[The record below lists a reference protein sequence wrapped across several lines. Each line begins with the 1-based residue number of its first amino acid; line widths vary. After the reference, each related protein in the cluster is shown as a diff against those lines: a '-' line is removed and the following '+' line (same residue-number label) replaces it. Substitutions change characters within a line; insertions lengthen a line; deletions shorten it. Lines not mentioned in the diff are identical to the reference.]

1 MNTGWQPQIVL
12 DEADARFASI
22 NDMCDAR
29 ALSPPSQ
36 TRPDPLADWIREA
49 YMLQLVG
56 LARIVNSTLLES
68 KSLSLDN
75 KKFDF
80 EDWEMRYRTWY
91 SALPAEFAM
100 NEGASAHVVV
110 MHMWFQGSLIQSFRP
125 VFHHGSQETGM
136 AYRICQEA
144 ADTISALLNHYRE
157 LYGLRGFNGIQC
169 RALLDAYTIH
179 LQHFPASFPSLRAIL
194 DVYEELCTHQ
204 EWAKAWLDKVEYET
218 RHSTAAAAE
227 AAEVLFTSKPT
238 PAHEDT
244 TQVPLP
250 DETEI
255 KAHADSEEKAV
266 QSGKGVQPHDFS
278 IIQPRS
284 TKRRLEYFFSPF
296 TAH

>member
-12 DEADARFASI
+12 DEADARFAVI

-36 TRPDPLADWIREA
+36 TRPDPFADGIREA

-68 KSLSLDN
+68 KSLSFDN
-75 KKFDF
+75 KKFDV

-91 SALPAEFAM
+91 SALPAEFAI
-100 NEGASAHVVV
+100 NEGASAQVVV

-125 VFHHGSQETGM
+125 VFNHGSQETDV
-136 AYRICQEA
+136 AHRICEEA
-144 ADTISALLNHYRE
+144 ADTISALLNHYRK
-157 LYGLRGFNGIQC
+157 LYGLRGFNVILC
-169 RALLDAYTIH
+169 RALFDAYTIH
-179 LQHFPASFPSLRAIL
+179 LHHFPASFPSLRAIL

-204 EWAKAWLDKVEYET
+204 EWAKAWLEKVEYET

-227 AAEVLFTSKPT
+227 AAGVLFTSKST
-238 PAHEDT
+238 PPHEDT

-250 DETEI
+250 EETDI
-255 KAHADSEEKAV
+255 KAHDYAGEKVV
-266 QSGKGVQPHDFS
+266 QRGKEVHPHDFS
-278 IIQPRS
+278 ITQPRS
-284 TKRRLEYFFSPF
+284 TRRRLDYFFSPF
-296 TAH
+296 APH